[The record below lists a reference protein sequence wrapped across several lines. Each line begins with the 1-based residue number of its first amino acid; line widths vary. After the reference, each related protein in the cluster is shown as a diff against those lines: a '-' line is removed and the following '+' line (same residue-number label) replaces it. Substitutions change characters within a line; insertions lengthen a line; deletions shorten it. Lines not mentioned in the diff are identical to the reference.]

1 MRLIERMPR
10 SAAWL
15 ASGAIHGLMASLFLA
30 LGHNLVGRFVADA
43 ALAERAPEIGA
54 ESVPAGEIAR
64 SRAVRVPAAIT
75 LRVSRH
81 DTPEPVKPDP
91 RPVDA
96 VPPGAPPATEPVSST
111 APTAAPD
118 KDAAPEPEVANTDF
132 PGDTF
137 LAVNERDS
145 INPLPFPF
153 LRVMMPE
160 PMSAW
165 VLVNVYI
172 TREGVVKAHEVLSGA
187 GDWRFASL
195 LECFF

>member
-1 MRLIERMPR
+1 M
-10 SAAWL
+10 
-15 ASGAIHGLMASLFLA
+15 
-30 LGHNLVGRFVADA
+30 
-43 ALAERAPEIGA
+43 
-54 ESVPAGEIAR
+54 
-64 SRAVRVPAAIT
+64 PAAIT

-118 KDAAPEPEVANTDF
+118 KDAAPEPEVADTDF

-187 GDWRFASL
+187 GDWRFVSL
-195 LECFF
+195 LERFLTTAPIQPVRRNGSPIGAKIQYRFEAFSSETGGWPDHESLRAVVLYPR